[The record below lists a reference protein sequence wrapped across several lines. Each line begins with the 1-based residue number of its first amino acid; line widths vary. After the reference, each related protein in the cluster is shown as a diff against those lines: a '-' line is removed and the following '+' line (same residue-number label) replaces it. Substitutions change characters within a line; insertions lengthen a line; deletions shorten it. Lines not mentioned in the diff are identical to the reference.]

1 MELMQAFGE
10 TVDDE
15 TRETMSSIAMVG
27 PMIGNAVPITAHA
40 AGCPGFKLVASLTP
54 AHLRVD
60 IDQLDGESTL
70 LGKIQRKLG
79 PEERYTALDFIPG
92 IRSLLPSDRREME
105 ADFSNSP
112 DFPDLIIE
120 GPLAVV
126 TPIAIYR

>member
-1 MELMQAFGE
+1 
-10 TVDDE
+10 
-15 TRETMSSIAMVG
+15 MSSIAMIG
-27 PMIGNAVPITAHA
+27 PMLGNAVPITAHA
-40 AGCPGFKLVASLTP
+40 AGSPDCKVVASLTP

-60 IDQLDGESTL
+60 IDQLDGEATL

-79 PEERYTALDFIPG
+79 REERYTALDFTPG
-92 IRSLLPSDRREME
+92 IRGLLPKDRREIE

-112 DFPDLIIE
+112 DFPDMILE